1 MIGDSIS
8 NFRLRKALRD
18 IVNFGKEGNVY
29 LNSKAPWHL
38 IKTDKNAAGHVF
50 NICAQAVYAF
60 GILLSPFIPGTSEKV
75 LSYLNISNSKNLTW
89 DTINESSIKEGQK
102 IKKPEP
108 LFQKLDINEI
118 KSKLQEI
125 KENKDKL
132 GGKELV
138 SYEEFKKLDI
148 RVALIESVEKVP
160 KADKLY
166 KLSIA
171 LGDERRTLV
180 AGLAEQYK
188 ADELKGKKIVI
199 LANLEPRKLRGIL
212 SEGMLLAA
220 VDGDI
225 VTVLTPDKE
234 IPSGAKIE

>member
-1 MIGDSIS
+1 M
-8 NFRLRKALRD
+8 FT
-18 IVNFGKEGNVY
+18 
-29 LNSKAPWHL
+29 L
-38 IKTDKNAAGHVF
+38 IKKLHGIFFRAEKDAAGYVF
-50 NICAQAVYAF
+50 NVCAQAVYAF
-60 GILLSPFIPGTSEKV
+60 GVLLSPFIPGTTEKIF
-75 LSYLNISNSKNLTW
+75 SYLNIPMTNDIKW
-89 DTINESSIKEGQK
+89 DTINEDSVKAGQK

-108 LFQKLDINEI
+108 LFQKFDINDI

-125 KENKDKL
+125 REKEDKL

-138 SYEEFKKLDI
+138 SYEDFKKLDI

-171 LGDERRTLV
+171 LGDEKRTLV

-188 ADELKGKKIVI
+188 VDELKGKKIVI

-212 SEGMLLAA
+212 SQGMLLAA
-220 VDGDI
+220 VDGEI
-225 VTVLTPDKE
+225 VSVLTPDKE

>member
-1 MIGDSIS
+1 
-8 NFRLRKALRD
+8 LRD

-38 IKTDKNAAGHVF
+38 IKKDKNAAGHVF

-60 GILLSPFIPGTSEKV
+60 GILLSPFIPGTAEKV
-75 LSYLNISNSKNLTW
+75 LSYLNISMSKDLAW
-89 DTINESSIKEGQK
+89 DSINENSVKEGLK

-108 LFQKLDINEI
+108 LFQKLDVQEI
-118 KSKLQEI
+118 EDKLQKLKEQKSKV
-125 KENKDKL
+125 

-138 SYEEFKKLDI
+138 SYEDFKKLDI
-148 RVALIESVEKVP
+148 RVAYVESVEKVP

-166 KLSIA
+166 KLSIT
-171 LGDERRTLV
+171 LGTEKRTLV
-180 AGLAEQYK
+180 AGLAEHYK
-188 ADELKGKKIVI
+188 VDELKGKKVVI

-220 VDGDI
+220 VDGD
-225 VTVLTPDKE
+225 VVSVLTPDKN
-234 IPSGAKIE
+234 IPPGAKIE